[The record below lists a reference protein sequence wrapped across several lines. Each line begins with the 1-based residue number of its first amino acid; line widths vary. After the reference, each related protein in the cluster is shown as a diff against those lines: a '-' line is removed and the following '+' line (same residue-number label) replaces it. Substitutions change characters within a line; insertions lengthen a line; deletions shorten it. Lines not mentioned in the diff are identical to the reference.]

1 MQLWKQLHSRLE
13 PHFNRALLLSILA
26 CLVILLTYLFGG
38 AGAFVTLRQKL
49 FPQTAS
55 SVVTTNSPSSHASTT
70 NGANG
75 TTSTKGEAA
84 TPGVAVPVVGGSAT
98 LSLQVSPLDV
108 PLDCALGAGATSS
121 VTLTNPD
128 SASHSFALAW
138 NGTSPSI
145 PGFSALSPSGAT
157 VGTVPAHGT
166 QAITVSALPL
176 SLDPNADSQ
185 YLWVTDNTAGAS
197 NVVAKVHVSCS
208 TLPAGLRAVPSPTVP
223 PLPTLP

>member
-1 MQLWKQLHSRLE
+1 MQLWKQVQSRLE

-38 AGAFVTLRQKL
+38 AGAFVALRQKL

-55 SVVTTNSPSSHASTT
+55 SVVTANSPSSHSNRTT
-70 NGANG
+70 GTTG
-75 TTSTKGEAA
+75 TTSAA
-84 TPGVAVPVVGGSAT
+84 STPTVTLPAVNASAT
-98 LSLQVSPLDV
+98 VALQVSPLDV

-128 SASHSFALAW
+128 NASHSFALLW
-138 NGTSPSI
+138 NGRSASI
-145 PGFSALSPSGAT
+145 PGFSALTPSGAT
-157 VGTVPAHGT
+157 AGNVPAHGT
-166 QAITVSALPL
+166 QAIIVSALPL
-176 SLDPNADSQ
+176 SLNPTTDSQ

-208 TLPAGLRAVPSPTVP
+208 VLPTSA
-223 PLPTLP
+223 PLPTLPPLP